1 MPYGAR
7 RLPTIASQNRCKLK
21 DLSLFLKGTPMLTG
35 YRLSPSGD
43 WEEIIV
49 LKVTDC
55 GIANMHAY
63 ARKLTAALARDGI
76 FVEWIGF

>member
-1 MPYGAR
+1 
-7 RLPTIASQNRCKLK
+7 
-21 DLSLFLKGTPMLTG
+21 MLTG

>member
-1 MPYGAR
+1 
-7 RLPTIASQNRCKLK
+7 
-21 DLSLFLKGTPMLTG
+21 MLTG
-35 YRLSPSGD
+35 YVLSPDGGD

-49 LKVTDC
+49 LKVADC
-55 GIANMHAY
+55 GIAGMHAY